1 MTTFTSP
8 VSSMVARGKIH
19 TGGRQLGRITGDDG
33 AGPKRVLDVPSTR
46 AHRQVVDLLSK
57 LADFPRK
64 PTV

>member
-1 MTTFTSP
+1 
-8 VSSMVARGKIH
+8 MVARGKIH

-46 AHRQVVDLLSK
+46 ARRQVVVLLSK